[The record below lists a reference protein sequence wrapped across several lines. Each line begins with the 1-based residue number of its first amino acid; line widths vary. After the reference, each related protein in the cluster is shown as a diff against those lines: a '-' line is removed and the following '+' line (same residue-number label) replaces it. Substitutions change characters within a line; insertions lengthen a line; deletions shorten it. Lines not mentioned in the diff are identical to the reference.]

1 MNLFVCLLTTRGQCA
16 RSSPRRGIA
25 CGVLPPGSSAP
36 PFDRLLLLCT
46 KPKSASCRQAGAE
59 PAPGGGRNE
68 ASAVLSHPPTT
79 GWVGGGLGGAR
90 SSLATPRPP
99 KPQKVKKPC
108 PQNPLEFVR
117 WMFHIGV
124 RGRYASYSGI
134 YCAVGVWRVPKSDF
148 WSASKTAEATGSEMR
163 CAGWP
168 GVVPLFR
175 SRVLREGSTLSLLGS
190 VHRGS
195 RCWAS

>member
-1 MNLFVCLLTTRGQCA
+1 MNLFVCLTNYPGQCP
-16 RSSPRRGIA
+16 RSFPR
-25 CGVLPPGSSAP
+25 CGMAMGLVPPGISAS
-36 PFDRLLLLCT
+36 RLMKARLLCT
-46 KPKSASCRQAGAE
+46 KPNSASCRQAGAE

-108 PQNPLEFVR
+108 PKNPLEFVR

-124 RGRYASYSGI
+124 RGRYASCMAI
-134 YCAVGVWRVPKSDF
+134 HCAICVWR
-148 WSASKTAEATGSEMR
+148 G
-163 CAGWP
+163 
-168 GVVPLFR
+168 
-175 SRVLREGSTLSLLGS
+175 
-190 VHRGS
+190 RGGDL
-195 RCWAS
+195 

>member
-1 MNLFVCLLTTRGQCA
+1 MA
-16 RSSPRRGIA
+16 M
-25 CGVLPPGSSAP
+25 GVVPPGIPAS
-36 PFDRLLLLCT
+36 RLKNGVRLCT

-59 PAPGGGRNE
+59 PAPGGGRNG
-68 ASAVLSHPPTT
+68 APAVLPHPPTT

-108 PQNPLEFVR
+108 PKNPLEFVR

-134 YCAVGVWRVPKSDF
+134 YCAAGVWRVPKSDF
-148 WSASKTAEATGSEMR
+148 WSASKTAEATGSEYLKDAFAESHR
-163 CAGWP
+163 IA
-168 GVVPLFR
+168 
-175 SRVLREGSTLSLLGS
+175 ESLEN
-190 VHRGS
+190 
-195 RCWAS
+195 

>member
-1 MNLFVCLLTTRGQCA
+1 MAMGLV
-16 RSSPRRGIA
+16 
-25 CGVLPPGSSAP
+25 PPGTSAS
-36 PFDRLLLLCT
+36 RLGDGATLCT
-46 KPKSASCRQAGAE
+46 KPNSASCRQAGAE

-108 PQNPLEFVR
+108 PKNPLEFVR

-124 RGRYASYSGI
+124 RGRYASCMAMH
-134 YCAVGVWRVPKSDF
+134 CAICVWR
-148 WSASKTAEATGSEMR
+148 G
-163 CAGWP
+163 
-168 GVVPLFR
+168 
-175 SRVLREGSTLSLLGS
+175 
-190 VHRGS
+190 RGGDL
-195 RCWAS
+195 